1 MTVTRSIALT
11 IAATALFAAA
21 TALAQAPATP
31 AAPAFKRTVL
41 HQGDA
46 SVSGREIIMAKAEFP
61 KGTSTGRH
69 THPGEESSYVASGTL
84 SLEVEGVKRT
94 IKAGE
99 SFLIP
104 AGKVHDAI
112 NADAGETVVIVNYMV
127 EKGKPLT
134 SPVK

>member
-11 IAATALFAAA
+11 VAATVLLTAA
-21 TALAQAPATP
+21 TTLAQ
-31 AAPAFKRTVL
+31 APAFKRTVL

-46 SVSGREIIMAKAEFP
+46 STPGREIIMAKAEFP

-84 SLEVEGVKRT
+84 SLEVEGVTKT

-104 AGKVHDAI
+104 AGKVHNAI
-112 NADAGETVVIVNYMV
+112 NADAGETVVVVNYIV

-134 SPVK
+134 TPVK